1 MVTKAMISHWVLQK
15 STQFGVARR
24 KGKPLEKDRAS
35 GASEG
40 LEPLSTP
47 RCIQSLPLQ
56 NHINSIDYGFK
67 KVYIIHI
74 TALRQMHQ

>member
-35 GASEG
+35 GASKDWG
-40 LEPLSTP
+40 LCPLEL
-47 RCIQSLPLQ
+47 IQALLELLYAPLQ
-56 NHINSIDYGFK
+56 
-67 KVYIIHI
+67 
-74 TALRQMHQ
+74 L